1 MAAGRANSDYHPSC
15 LDLALSV
22 DPVTGVDRP
31 PFAEGGAVAN
41 KSSQSAVSWAAI
53 FSGALAAVSVT
64 LVLMALGAGLGLS
77 SISPWP
83 NSGASATT
91 FTIMTAIGLIV
102 VQWLAAAIGG
112 FLTGRL
118 RTKWVAVHVHEV
130 FFRDTAH
137 GFLTWALATVVGLLL
152 AASAASSIVGGGVHA
167 VATAAGGA
175 AQGAG
180 QIASQA
186 ATGVSAYDVDSLFR
200 SDRPDP
206 AASPQTTNAQVTRI
220 LASSIATGDVPA
232 ADRTY
237 LVQLV
242 AARTG
247 ISQADA
253 EKRVDEVIA
262 REKAAE
268 AKAKQAVDA
277 ARKAAAQ
284 FAIFAALSMVI
295 GAFIASAAAAY
306 GGSMR
311 DEY

>member
-1 MAAGRANSDYHPSC
+1 VD
-15 LDLALSV
+15 
-22 DPVTGVDRP
+22 DPVTGVDRS
-31 PFAEGGAVAN
+31 PFVGGGAVPN
-41 KSSQSAVSWAAI
+41 ESSQSAVSWAAI
-53 FSGALAAVSVT
+53 FSGALAAVSIT
-64 LVLMALGAGLGLS
+64 LVLLALGAGLGLS
-77 SISPWP
+77 SVSPWP

-137 GFLTWALATVVGLLL
+137 GFLTWALATVIGLLV
-152 AASAASSIVGGGVHA
+152 AASSIVGVGVHA
-167 VATAAGGA
+167 AASVAGGA

-180 QIASQA
+180 QVVSQA
-186 ATGVSAYDVDSLFR
+186 GSGVSAYDVDSLFR
-200 SDRPDP
+200 SDHPDT
-206 AASPQTTNAQVTRI
+206 AANPQDSNAQVTRI
-220 LASSIATGDVPA
+220 LASGVANGDVPA

-237 LVQLV
+237 LAQLV

-253 EKRVDEVIA
+253 QKRVDEVIA
-262 REKAAE
+262 REKAAVE
-268 AKAKQAVDA
+268 KAKQAADA

-284 FAIFAALSMVI
+284 FAIFTALSMMI

>member
-1 MAAGRANSDYHPSC
+1 MSPT
-15 LDLALSV
+15 V
-22 DPVTGVDRP
+22 GVDRP
-31 PFAEGGAVAN
+31 PFVGGGTVAN
-41 KSSQSAVSWAAI
+41 ESSQSAVSWAAI
-53 FSGALAAVSVT
+53 FSGALAAVSIT
-64 LVLMALGAGLGLS
+64 LVLLALGAGLGLS

-102 VQWLAAAIGG
+102 VQWLAAAVGG

-152 AASAASSIVGGGVHA
+152 AASAASSIIGGGVHA
-167 VATAAGGA
+167 AATVAGGA

-186 ATGVSAYDVDSLFR
+186 AAGVSAYDVDSLFR
-200 SDRPDP
+200 SDHPDAAAQPQDSNAFKRPVFS
-206 AASPQTTNAQVTRI
+206 ASGVAN
-220 LASSIATGDVPA
+220 GDMPA

-237 LVQLV
+237 LAQLV

-247 ISQADA
+247 TSQADA
-253 EKRVDEVIA
+253 EKRVDDVIA

-268 AKAKQAVDA
+268 AKAKQASDA
-277 ARKAAAQ
+277 SRKAAAQ
-284 FAIFAALSMVI
+284 FAIFTALSMMI

-311 DEY
+311 DER

>member
-1 MAAGRANSDYHPSC
+1 MAAGCTHSDHYHSC
-15 LDLALSV
+15 PDLALIV
-22 DPVTGVDRP
+22 NPLPGVGRP
-31 PFAEGGAVAN
+31 LVEGGPITN
-41 KSSQSAVSWAAI
+41 ESSQSAVSWAAI
-53 FSGALAAVSVT
+53 FSGALAAVSIT
-64 LVLMALGAGLGLS
+64 LVLLALVAGLGLT

-91 FTIMTAIGLIV
+91 FTIGAGIGLIV
-102 VQWLAAAIGG
+102 VQWLAAGIGG

-118 RTKWVAVHVHEV
+118 RTKWVSVHVHEI

-137 GFLTWALATVVGLLL
+137 GFLAWALATVTGILLF
-152 AASAASSIVGGGVHA
+152 ASAASSIIGGGVHA
-167 VATAAGGA
+167 AATVAGGA

-180 QIASQA
+180 QMVAQA
-186 ATGVSAYDVDSLFR
+186 ASGVSAYDVDSLFR

-206 AASPQTTNAQVTRI
+206 AANPQNTNAQVTRI
-220 LASSIATGDVPA
+220 LASGIANGDMPA

-237 LVQLV
+237 VAQLV

-268 AKAKQAVDA
+268 VKAKQVANA
-277 ARKAAAQ
+277 ARKATAE
-284 FAIFAALSMVI
+284 FAIFTALSMLI

-306 GGSMR
+306 GGSVR

>member
-1 MAAGRANSDYHPSC
+1 MSPETAAGRP
-15 LDLALSV
+15 LA
-22 DPVTGVDRP
+22 
-31 PFAEGGAVAN
+31 AGGAPVAN
-41 KSSQSAVSWAAI
+41 ESSQSAVSWAAI
-53 FSGALAAVSVT
+53 ISGALAAVAVT
-64 LVLMALGAGLGLS
+64 VVLLALGAGLGLS

-137 GFLTWALATVVGLLL
+137 GFLTWALATVIGILL
-152 AASAASSIVGGGVHA
+152 ATSAASSIIGGGVHA
-167 VATAAGGA
+167 AATVAGGA

-186 ATGVSAYDVDSLFR
+186 ASGVSAYDVDSLFR
-200 SDRPDP
+200 SDHPDP

-220 LASSIATGDVPA
+220 LASGIANGDVPA

-262 REKAAE
+262 RAKAAE
-268 AKAKQAVDA
+268 VKAKQAADA
-277 ARKAAAQ
+277 ARKAASQ
-284 FAIFAALSMVI
+284 FAIFTALSMLI